1 MARPR
6 LDSIK
11 IPTRQRILKAAE
23 HHFAVAG
30 FAEYLWT
37 RRRGD
42 TAGIFVLPFESKQAL
57 SSVLGSSRR

>member
-30 FAEYLWT
+30 FAEASLADIAKD
-37 RRRGD
+37 GD
-42 TAGIFVLPFESKQAL
+42 TAGIFALPF
-57 SSVLGSSRR
+57 